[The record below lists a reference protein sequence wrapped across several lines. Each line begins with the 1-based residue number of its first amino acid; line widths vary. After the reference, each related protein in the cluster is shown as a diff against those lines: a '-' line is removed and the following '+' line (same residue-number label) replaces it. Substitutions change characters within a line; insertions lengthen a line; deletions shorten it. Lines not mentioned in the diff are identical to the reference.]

1 MAASTFLD
9 KSSSPDE
16 RALEEALGA
25 AYPRWAEIRS
35 HLGAEYGQPVEE
47 WKFYGQ
53 KSGWTMKSLLK
64 KRNLFFFTP
73 GQDCFRISFVFGDRA
88 VAMIEKSGLPETL
101 IEEVKN
107 AKKYAEGR
115 GLRIEVKTKRDVD
128 HVKRLIAIKVTG

>member
-1 MAASTFLD
+1 MAASMFLD
-9 KSSSPDE
+9 KSSRPDE
-16 RALEEALGA
+16 RAIEEALGS

-47 WKFYGQ
+47 WKFYSQ

-73 GQDCFRISFVFGDRA
+73 CRGCFRISFVFGDRA

-101 IEEVKN
+101 IEEVRS

-115 GLRIEVKTKRDVD
+115 GLRIEVKTKRDVE